1 VTIKPTLSLLLKI
14 AFLGLLLYFC
24 LQFFIPH
31 WESLQLSNR
40 LENLSPSWILA
51 ALIFTLVYYLLG
63 FLIWVMVLHSLGSQ
77 PNLTMTIRAYILS
90 LLPKYIPGKFLAHGL
105 RAQLSTRAGI
115 PITTA
120 LKSLLLEAMF
130 ALGSAAAVSIPGA
143 IFYHRAIFRHVPT
156 WMFVASGMGII
167 ALVAVRRFGF
177 NGKAPFSFFKDRRSF
192 TAYLKI
198 SLLYLLLWLVSGVA
212 HWCLANAL
220 NCYGL
225 WALPHLVV
233 AASASWALGFLSFIA
248 PAGLG
253 VREAVLYFF
262 VGNWMEQA
270 DVILFVTLSRLL
282 MFGAEVFLT
291 LVYVLYVRF
300 AQQTETAVIE

>member
-1 VTIKPTLSLLLKI
+1 VTIKLALSFLLKT
-14 AFLGLLLYFC
+14 AFLGLLVYFC

-31 WESLQLSNR
+31 WESLRLSER
-40 LENLSPSWILA
+40 LGSLSASWIFA
-51 ALIFTLVYYLLG
+51 AWIFTLAYYFLG
-63 FLIWVMVLHSLGSQ
+63 FLIWIVIIRHLGTQ
-77 PNLTMTIRAYILS
+77 PDLVMTIRAYVLS

-115 PITTA
+115 PISTA

-143 IFYHRAIFRHVPT
+143 TFYHPEIFRHVPT
-156 WMFVASGMGII
+156 WIFVASGMGII

-177 NGKAPFSFFKDRRSF
+177 NGKAPFSFFTDSRSF

-198 SLLYLLLWLVSGVA
+198 SLLYILLWLVSGVA

-220 NCYGL
+220 NFYGL
-225 WALPHLVV
+225 WAFPHLVV
-233 AASASWALGFLSFIA
+233 AASASWALGVISIVA

-262 VGNWMEQA
+262 VNNWMGHG

-282 MFGAEVFLT
+282 MFAVEVFLT
-291 LVYVLYVRF
+291 LAYVLYVRF
-300 AQQTETAVIE
+300 AYQPEIAATK